1 MAAGTYDILI
11 EQGATFSIILS
22 LKDENFVAIDLTG
35 LTFRGYIKKA
45 FTDVTTEAEFNF
57 EVLDQDDEATKGKV
71 KVTLTPTQTAD
82 MTTNASGTSRTI
94 TTMVYDIESLNNVTD
109 EVTRW
114 LQGEAKVSP
123 EVTK

>member
-45 FTDVTTEAEFNF
+45 FTDTAREAQFSF
-57 EVLDQDDEATKGKV
+57 EILNQNDAATKGKV
-71 KVTLTPTQTAD
+71 KVSLTPAQTAA
-82 MTTNASGTSRTI
+82 MTTNATGTNRAI
-94 TTMVYDIESLNNVTD
+94 TTMVYDIESQSVLG

-114 LQGEAKVSP
+114 LQGEAKISP

>member
-45 FTDVTTEAEFNF
+45 FTDTAREAEFNF
-57 EVLDQDDEATKGKV
+57 EPLNQNDAATKGKV
-71 KVTLTPTQTAD
+71 KVSLTPAQTAA
-82 MTTNASGTSRTI
+82 MTTNATGTNRAI
-94 TTMVYDIESLNNVTD
+94 TTMVYDIESQSVLG

-114 LQGEAKVSP
+114 LQGEAKISP

>member
-35 LTFRGYIKKA
+35 LEFRGYVKKA
-45 FTDVTTEAEFNF
+45 FTDTATEAEFSF
-57 EVLDQDDEATKGKV
+57 EILDQDEEETKGKV
-71 KVTLTPTQTAD
+71 KVILSATETSA
-82 MTTNASGTSRTI
+82 MTTNATGISRNI
-94 TTMVYDIESLNNVTD
+94 TTMVYDIESESVD
-109 EVTRW
+109 GEVTRW

>member
-35 LTFRGYIKKA
+35 LTFRGYVKKA
-45 FTDVTTEAEFNF
+45 FTDVTTEAQFTF
-57 EVLDQDDEATKGKV
+57 QTLDQNDPETKGKV
-71 KVTLTPTQTAD
+71 KVSLTPAQTAA
-82 MTTNASGTSRTI
+82 MTTNATGTNRTI
-94 TTMVYDIESLNNVTD
+94 TTMVYDIESQSIAG

-114 LQGEAKVSP
+114 LQGEVKVSP
-123 EVTK
+123 EVTI

>member
-35 LTFRGYIKKA
+35 LTFRGYVKKA
-45 FTDVTTEAEFNF
+45 FTDVATEAEFTF
-57 EVLDQDDEATKGKV
+57 EILDQTEEETKGKV
-71 KVTLTPTQTAD
+71 KVSLSATETSA
-82 MTTNASGTSRTI
+82 MTTNATGISRNI
-94 TTMVYDIESLNNVTD
+94 TTMVYDIESESIAG

>member
-45 FTDVTTEAEFNF
+45 FTDTAREAEFNF
-57 EVLDQDDEATKGKV
+57 ELLNQNDAATKGKV
-71 KVTLTPTQTAD
+71 KVSLTPAQTAA
-82 MTTNASGTSRTI
+82 MTTNATGTNRAI
-94 TTMVYDIESLNNVTD
+94 TTMVYDIESQSVLG

-114 LQGEAKVSP
+114 LQGEAKISP

>member
-35 LTFRGYIKKA
+35 LEFRGYVKKA
-45 FTDVTTEAEFNF
+45 FTDTTTEAEFSF
-57 EVLDQDDEATKGKV
+57 EILDQDEEETKGKV
-71 KVTLTPTQTAD
+71 KVILSATETSA
-82 MTTNASGTSRTI
+82 MTTNATGISRNI
-94 TTMVYDIESLNNVTD
+94 TTMVYDIESESVD
-109 EVTRW
+109 GEVTRW

>member
-35 LTFRGYIKKA
+35 LEFRGYVKKA
-45 FTDVTTEAEFNF
+45 FTDVSTEAEFSF
-57 EVLDQDDEATKGKV
+57 EILDQDEEATKGKV
-71 KVTLTPTQTAD
+71 KVSLSATQTSA
-82 MTTNASGTSRTI
+82 MTTNATGISRNI
-94 TTMVYDIESLNNVTD
+94 TTMVYDIESESIEG

>member
-35 LTFRGYIKKA
+35 LTFRGYVKKA
-45 FTDVTTEAEFNF
+45 FTDVTTEAQFTF
-57 EVLDQDDEATKGKV
+57 QILDQTEDETKGKV
-71 KVTLTPTQTAD
+71 KVSLTPAQTAA
-82 MTTNASGTSRTI
+82 MTTNATGTNRTI
-94 TTMVYDIESLNNVTD
+94 TTMVYDIESQSIAG

-114 LQGEAKVSP
+114 LQGEAKISP

>member
-45 FTDVTTEAEFNF
+45 FTDTAKEAQFTF
-57 EVLDQDDEATKGKV
+57 TLMDQNDPDTKGKV
-71 KVTLTPTQTAD
+71 EVKLSAAQTAA
-82 MTTNASGTSRTI
+82 MTTNASGINRTI
-94 TTMVYDIESLNNVTD
+94 TTMVYDIESQSLAG